1 MEIPDILLPGDR
13 VHIQDIRTNDSM
25 IIDQESAQ
33 DSYAL
38 TFILL
43 CFSPIAASI
52 SFCPMSKKNPPRLK
66 APPLYLGIVQLLGHF
81 VQQFGNCPTT
91 GWFFLTGPPLKM
103 SLDWPPPKMP

>member
-1 MEIPDILLPGDR
+1 MEIPDILPPGGR

-52 SFCPMSKKNPPRLK
+52 PFCPMSKENPHRLND
-66 APPLYLGIVQLLGHF
+66 ATSIWALSNYLGILSNNLGIVQLFGHCKIAF
-81 VQQFGNCPTT
+81 DRNLRET
-91 GWFFLTGPPLKM
+91 
-103 SLDWPPPKMP
+103 

>member
-1 MEIPDILLPGDR
+1 MEIPDILPPGGR

-52 SFCPMSKKNPPRLK
+52 PFCPMSKKNPHRLK
-66 APPLYLGIVQLLGHF
+66 GGYRKIFL
-81 VQQFGNCPTT
+81 
-91 GWFFLTGPPLKM
+91 FFHK
-103 SLDWPPPKMP
+103 SRWA